1 MYVPFKMLGSFHF
14 HLWSNNFPALNKK
27 YTLNLPT
34 DVFEVLDVRTFF
46 QWVLICF
53 SLSSSC
59 SQGEGEKVKK
69 SSTEGSVGKLSPHW
83 TQQES
88 FYWSE

>member
-46 QWVLICF
+46 Q
-53 SLSSSC
+53 
-59 SQGEGEKVKK
+59 
-69 SSTEGSVGKLSPHW
+69 
-83 TQQES
+83 
-88 FYWSE
+88 